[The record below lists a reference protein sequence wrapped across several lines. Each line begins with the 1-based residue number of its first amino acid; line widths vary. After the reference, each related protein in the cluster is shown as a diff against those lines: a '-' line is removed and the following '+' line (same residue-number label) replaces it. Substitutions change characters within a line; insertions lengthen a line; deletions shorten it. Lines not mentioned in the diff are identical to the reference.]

1 MELRLTASFKREYSK
16 ITRGNRDLKKKVFKQ
31 LRLLLENP
39 RHPSL
44 RLHKYHG
51 KEWWSVS
58 VDMSIRV
65 LVSFEADY
73 IVVFHIGKHEDVY

>member
-1 MELRLTASFKREYSK
+1 M
-16 ITRGNRDLKKKVFKQ
+16 
-31 LRLLLENP
+31 RLLLENP